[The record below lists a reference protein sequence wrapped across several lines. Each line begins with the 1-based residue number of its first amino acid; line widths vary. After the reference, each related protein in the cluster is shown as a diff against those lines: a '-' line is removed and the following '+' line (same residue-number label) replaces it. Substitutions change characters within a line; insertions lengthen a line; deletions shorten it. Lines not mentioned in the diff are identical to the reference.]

1 MKKMINMTHI
11 EGLLYEHALELKESG
26 PKSKNPG
33 TKFISGTISI
43 ATDDACT
50 NIVPVHF
57 TYVTAT
63 TSKGSTN
70 ATFTTLTNIIDGKF
84 GSIMAN
90 GKDNAVK
97 LRIDSALALNEFY
110 SDRNGK
116 EELVSVKRNEGG
128 FVHVADAL
136 AEEEKTRDTFTC
148 DMLITGV
155 MHLDED
161 EEKHTP
167 EKAIVRGAIF
177 DFRNALL
184 PVEFSA
190 VNKGAIQYFEG
201 LEASN
206 QSPVLTKIWGR
217 QVSETIVN
225 TITEESAFGESSIR
239 EVKSSRKDFVITG
252 ASKEPYIWD
261 DESTM
266 TAVELS
272 EAIAARETLLVF
284 QIAGIVDKGI
294 VGALIDEVGAEEL
307 LQSLLRSG
315 TTQNLLGLLENVHA
329 GLIQN
334 VLGELGE
341 GLNEIGHR
349 ISAIRAANKT
359 RLGINLTNR
368 HNFILLD

>member
-252 ASKEPYIWD
+252 ASKEPYAWD

-272 EAIAARETLLVF
+272 EAIAARETYLATLK
-284 QIAGIVDKGI
+284 QRQDEYKASKAAGT
-294 VGALIDEVGAEEL
+294 A
-307 LQSLLRSG
+307 
-315 TTQNLLGLLENVHA
+315 N
-329 GLIQN
+329 
-334 VLGELGE
+334 
-341 GLNEIGHR
+341 
-349 ISAIRAANKT
+349 AAPAPSKQAF
-359 RLGINLTNR
+359 
-368 HNFILLD
+368 NF